1 MKLIGFLTGKL
12 IIFLFCLFVIQGCVT
27 TNGILQNATNLESKG
42 MYCDAVWN
50 ELTRLEDDP
59 SLKRDEL
66 ILRIGNKCIL
76 SSINEAKQILNNSV
90 TSNDFENV
98 LNKIN
103 LAKQKVSDINFK
115 FHSNIVKWEPA
126 YQQLENQII
135 LKLKE
140 ELYQDAFVLF
150 SQKDFENAE
159 MVYDKIYLFD
169 KNYKDIIK
177 LKEDCNIEITESTYI
192 NALTYFKSG
201 DLNRAI
207 VEFDKVNKRKLNYKE
222 TIVKR
227 QVCYDNI
234 TKQLFAKGLDYYNL
248 KNYRE
253 AYKILN
259 PIKIREKVNIL
270 FPELDNLVNECYEKS
285 TVKIFFDG
293 NNNLSNQIYSKLI
306 ANNNNDAI
314 KFVGAINQAD
324 YVIVVSNDFIEHQP
338 EEKKSPKTGY
348 RIRVWNETYLDTNY
362 KPNRNISISKYE
374 ATYPIK
380 YYDVTKTIKVTCN
393 VLYTIRGRYSKS
405 GNFSSEKSSSINY
418 LECKNI
424 SLGELIQYKIFPTS
438 TEIIPSESFI
448 QKFNI
453 PYLKSAEV
461 LKNESCQV
469 VLNEL
474 INSIIRDLN
483 LITAYGN

>member
-42 MYCDAVWN
+42 MYCEAVWN

-159 MVYDKIYLFD
+159 MVKFSKNGSDATNGALKIARAYTGRDMVGICAEHPFFSVD
-169 KNYKDIIK
+169 DWFICTTPMN
-177 LKEDCNIEITESTYI
+177 
-192 NALTYFKSG
+192 SG
-201 DLNRAI
+201 I
-207 VEFDKVNKRKLNYKE
+207 PG
-222 TIVKR
+222 IM
-227 QVCYDNI
+227 Q
-234 TKQLFAKGLDYYNL
+234 
-248 KNYRE
+248 
-253 AYKILN
+253 
-259 PIKIREKVNIL
+259 
-270 FPELDNLVNECYEKS
+270 NLVTTFSY
-285 TVKIFFDG
+285 
-293 NNNLSNQIYSKLI
+293 NNLESIEKMFAENPGKI
-306 ANNNNDAI
+306 AS
-314 KFVGAINQAD
+314 
-324 YVIVVSNDFIEHQP
+324 VSYTHLRAHETVLDLVCRLLL
-338 EEKKSPKTGY
+338 EKKTTPTH
-348 RIRVWNETYLDTNY
+348 N
-362 KPNRNISISKYE
+362 SIS
-374 ATYPIK
+374 
-380 YYDVTKTIKVTCN
+380 
-393 VLYTIRGRYSKS
+393 S
-405 GNFSSEKSSSINY
+405 
-418 LECKNI
+418 
-424 SLGELIQYKIFPTS
+424 
-438 TEIIPSESFI
+438 
-448 QKFNI
+448 
-453 PYLKSAEV
+453 
-461 LKNESCQV
+461 
-469 VLNEL
+469 
-474 INSIIRDLN
+474 
-483 LITAYGN
+483 